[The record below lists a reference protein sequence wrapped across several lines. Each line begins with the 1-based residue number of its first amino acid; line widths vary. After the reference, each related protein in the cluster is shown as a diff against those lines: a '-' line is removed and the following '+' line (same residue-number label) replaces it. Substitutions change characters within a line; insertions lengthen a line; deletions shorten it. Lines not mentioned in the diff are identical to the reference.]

1 MSERR
6 MPSVEDYPSAAIG
19 SDNDKDRPDAP
30 AVRGRVKKRSSIFR
44 SVKDEFI
51 SEDAPSIGSYLLYDI
66 LLPALKDLVLD
77 IGHGAIDS
85 AFGGDGRGYY
95 GGSRRGRRRGRD
107 SHIAYERMYDDPR
120 RRRRSRDDDDDEPR
134 RRRSGQIYFDEYLF
148 ETRGDAEDVLY
159 FLCDEIQEFG
169 DCPVSRFF
177 DKRGETIPGNFTE
190 DDWGWTDLSGTKIK
204 RIRCDGELWWWI
216 DLPRLKPI

>member
-1 MSERR
+1 MSERK
-6 MPSVEDYPSAAIG
+6 MPSVEDYPSAANG
-19 SDNDKDRPDAP
+19 SDRERNRPDTA
-30 AVRGRVKKRSSIFR
+30 AISGRVKKRSSIFR

-51 SEDAPSIGSYLLYDI
+51 AEDAPSVGNYLLYDI

-77 IGHGAIDS
+77 IGHGAIDT
-85 AFGGDGRGYY
+85 AFGGDGRGY
-95 GGSRRGRRRGRD
+95 GGSRRRSSRD
-107 SHIAYERMYDDPR
+107 SYISYNRMYRDN
-120 RRRRSRDDDDDEPR
+120 RRSRRRDRDYDDEDDYPR

-148 ETRGDAEDVLY
+148 ETRGDAEDVLD
-159 FLCDEIQEFG
+159 FLCDEIAEFG

-190 DDWGWTDLSGTKIK
+190 DDWGWTDLSGTRVKK
-204 RIRCDGELWWWI
+204 IRCDGELWWWI